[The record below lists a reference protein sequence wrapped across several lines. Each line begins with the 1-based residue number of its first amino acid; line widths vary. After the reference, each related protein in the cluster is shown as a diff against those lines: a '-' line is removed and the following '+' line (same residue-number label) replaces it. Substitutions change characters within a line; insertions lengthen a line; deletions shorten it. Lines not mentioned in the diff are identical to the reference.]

1 MRSKRATSY
10 QVPGRECAAVV
21 PCLNEGDTIGPL
33 TEAVRQYLGAVFIV
47 DDGSSD
53 QTARRALAAGAEVL
67 AHDTTRGKGAALQ
80 TGWRRALDRGF
91 KYALTLDGDGQH
103 SPEDIPAFFQ
113 CVERTGA
120 AMVVGN
126 RMAGTQRMPLVR
138 RLVNRWMS
146 RQLSR
151 IADQSLPDSQ
161 CGFRLVNLETWAALP
176 IRTQRFE
183 IESEVLLAF
192 IRAGH
197 RVEFVPIR
205 VIYKDEQSKIH
216 PLQDAIRWFRWKRS
230 LRCGLTC
237 GKPPSRKLQLNNKET
252 K

>member
-1 MRSKRATSY
+1 
-10 QVPGRECAAVV
+10 VPGYECAAVI
-21 PCLNEGDTIGPL
+21 PCLNEAETIGPL
-33 TEAVRQYLGAVFIV
+33 TNAVREYLGAVFIV

-80 TGWRRALDRGF
+80 TGWRRALERGF

-103 SPEDIPAFFQ
+103 LPEDIPRFFQ
-113 CVERTGA
+113 CAEQTGA

-126 RMAGTQRMPLVR
+126 RMAGTRAMPLAR

-151 IADQSLPDSQ
+151 IAGLSLPDSQ
-161 CGFRLVNLETWAALP
+161 CGLRLLNLEAWAALP
-176 IRTQRFE
+176 IRTQHFE

-205 VIYKDEQSKIH
+205 VIYKNEQSKIH

-230 LRCGLTC
+230 LGRGL
-237 GKPPSRKLQLNNKET
+237 P
-252 K
+252 